1 MYYKLF
7 KTNWAIVSELTADL
21 INKVENIKNT
31 REVLKLEN
39 IICQMKIWL
48 KSRGEMV
55 EETESELEDR
65 TIKIIQSQENR
76 IKDHQLQ
83 QQNAV

>member
-1 MYYKLF
+1 M
-7 KTNWAIVSELTADL
+7 
-21 INKVENIKNT
+21 
-31 REVLKLEN
+31 EVLELEN
-39 IICQMKIWL
+39 IIRQMKIWL

-55 EETESELEDR
+55 KETESELEDR

-76 IKDHQLQ
+76 TKDHQLQ

>member
-1 MYYKLF
+1 M
-7 KTNWAIVSELTADL
+7 
-21 INKVENIKNT
+21 
-31 REVLKLEN
+31 EVLKLEN

>member
-1 MYYKLF
+1 MNGL
-7 KTNWAIVSELTADL
+7 NIWNLAEEG
-21 INKVENIKNT
+21 IN
-31 REVLKLEN
+31 
-39 IICQMKIWL
+39 
-48 KSRGEMV
+48 
-55 EETESELEDR
+55 ELEDR

>member
-1 MYYKLF
+1 M
-7 KTNWAIVSELTADL
+7 
-21 INKVENIKNT
+21 
-31 REVLKLEN
+31 EVLKLEN

-65 TIKIIQSQENR
+65 TIKIFQSQENR

>member
-1 MYYKLF
+1 M
-7 KTNWAIVSELTADL
+7 
-21 INKVENIKNT
+21 
-31 REVLKLEN
+31 EVLELEN
-39 IICQMKIWL
+39 IIRQMKIWL

-55 EETESELEDR
+55 KETESELEDR